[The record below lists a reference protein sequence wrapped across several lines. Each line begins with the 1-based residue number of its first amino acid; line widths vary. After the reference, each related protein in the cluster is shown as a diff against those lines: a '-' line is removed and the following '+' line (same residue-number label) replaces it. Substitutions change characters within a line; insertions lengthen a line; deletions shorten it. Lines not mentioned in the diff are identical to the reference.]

1 MTVLMV
7 AEPSMYNQPQ
17 SIPTG
22 GDVPGTVSS
31 RIFGSDY
38 YIAFTNIM

>member
-1 MTVLMV
+1 MMVWMV
-7 AEPSMYNQPQ
+7 AEPSMYNQLQ

-22 GDVPGTVSS
+22 GDIPGTVRS